1 MEISKQE
8 FEAITKLAPEKRY
21 DYFIKRICDWE
32 QVWTLYDDDCIIL
45 NEDKKGDLFILLF
58 PFEPFASD
66 YAIKT
71 EGMQNAVC
79 KSYSIEDFFGPF
91 LEKLLSNNITKALVF
106 PIPNGFGLNVPIKT
120 IKENVNEELENYK

>member
-8 FEAITKLAPEKRY
+8 FEAITKLVPEKRY

-32 QVWTLYDDDCIIL
+32 QVWTLYNDDCIIL

-58 PFEPFASD
+58 PFEPFASY

-79 KSYSIEDFFGPF
+79 KSYSIKDFFGSF

-120 IKENVNEELENYK
+120 IKEDVNEELENYE